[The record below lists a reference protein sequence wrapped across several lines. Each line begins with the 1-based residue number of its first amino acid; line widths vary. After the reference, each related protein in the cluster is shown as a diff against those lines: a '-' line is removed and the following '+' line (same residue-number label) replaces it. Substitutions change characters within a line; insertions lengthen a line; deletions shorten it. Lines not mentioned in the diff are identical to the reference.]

1 MTGHYG
7 VCDFEKP
14 SAKSEDRG
22 HLYSKSGPNGPLVA
36 GMSEEHRKK
45 IHQIRSIVVSRKGST
60 VHSEYLIAMLEHWL
74 FDEEQKAA
82 LAGNALNFFYLHA
95 AAYLKSEKNILG
107 DRAVLEVLEPSQ
119 VLVITKIVR
128 IASQQVE
135 RWCSSQSFETDTPY
149 PKVPVTLL
157 GGALA
162 LAERLDLHQSATLGR
177 IHSKIIRFSDPLKK
191 SWPRRFHIESIG
203 PHPYEPHT
211 VLVRIHCRDAEL
223 HRGLKHYETET
234 GRFLSN
240 LNELIRPRFL
250 FSKVRFEIRADGYEP
265 IDYKFAVDGSA
276 ALQLFMG
283 NTLYSDKRVFLRE
296 LVQNAVDACHLRSLI
311 EPDYTP
317 TIDVQLNETEDI
329 ISIKDNGIGMDRYW
343 LEKYFLNI
351 GISFYRSGELGDIFG
366 SSGLQM
372 DFISNF
378 GIGFLSTF
386 LVARRI
392 IVRTRKQD
400 SQGLLI
406 TISDIG
412 DYFDVRQAKD
422 HLPIG
427 TEVILE
433 LKPSRIKSW
442 RGMEY
447 LGYLKSNARF
457 VTIPIQFNDAQSTTT
472 VIGCEPLD
480 SFGSSSGTSG
490 RSFSANIQIHPS
502 QGYLM
507 IRTRGDIDRIF
518 SLDSA
523 SGGISIFQ
531 NGIFVTQTDDLLPA
545 MARGYVVGRI
555 NLIGR
560 HMCDLSMDRNRIFW
574 RQDQLRLF
582 RRSVLQSIANASAQ
596 MLRAVENKKVAPE
609 VRLKIE
615 RTIASFFEFT
625 AIDDKLFAALYP
637 EIQRVI
643 RQHFRSFL
651 RTSVSR
657 SDQQILDLPAI
668 VATQGFHYKWQE
680 SVAAAMVR
688 KHPPKT

>member
-1 MTGHYG
+1 MTGRCG
-7 VCDFEKP
+7 VCDSERTP
-14 SAKSEDRG
+14 AKTEDRG
-22 HLYSKSGPNGPLVA
+22 QFLMEAGTDRPLLA
-36 GMSEEHRKK
+36 GMSEAHRKK
-45 IHQIRSIVVSRKGST
+45 IHQVRSAVVSRKGSA
-60 VHSEYLIAMLEHWL
+60 VHSEYLITMLERWL
-74 FDEEQKAA
+74 LDEEQKAA
-82 LAGNALNFFYLHA
+82 LAGNPLNFFYLHA
-95 AAYLKSEKNILG
+95 AAYLKSEKDIVGN
-107 DRAVLEVLEPSQ
+107 REVLGIPERSQ
-119 VLVITKIVR
+119 AHVISRIVR
-128 IASQQVE
+128 FAGRDAD
-135 RWCSSQSFETDTPY
+135 RWRSSRSLATDNPY
-149 PKVPVTLL
+149 PEVPVTLL

-162 LAERLDLHQSATLGR
+162 LAERLDLHHPATLGR
-177 IHSKIIRFSDPLKK
+177 IHSKIITFSEPLKK

-203 PHPYEPHT
+203 PHPYQPRT

-234 GRFLSN
+234 GRFLTN
-240 LNELIRPRFL
+240 LNEVVRPRFL
-250 FSKVRFEIRADGYEP
+250 FSKVRFEILADGYEP

-317 TIDVQLNETEDI
+317 TIDVHLNETEDI
-329 ISIKDNGIGMDRYW
+329 IAIKDNGIGMDRYW

-392 IVRTRKQD
+392 IVRTRKQG
-400 SQGLLI
+400 SPGLLI

-412 DYFDVRQAKD
+412 DYFDVRQARD

-457 VTIPIQFNDAQSTTT
+457 VTIPIQFNDAQGTTT

-480 SFGSSSGTSG
+480 SFGSGSGTSG
-490 RSFSANIQIHPS
+490 RNFAADLQIHPS

-507 IRTRGDIDRIF
+507 IRTRGYIDHIF
-518 SLDSA
+518 GLDSA

-582 RRSVLQSIANASAQ
+582 RRTVLQCIANATAR
-596 MLRAVENKKVAPE
+596 MLRVIDHEKVMPE
-609 VRLKIE
+609 TRLKIE

-625 AIDDKLFAALYP
+625 AVDDTLFESMYP
-637 EIQRVI
+637 EIQRLI

-651 RTSVSR
+651 RTSVSI
-657 SDQQILDLPAI
+657 SDQHDRDLPAI
-668 VATQGFHYKWQE
+668 VAAQGFHYKWQE
-680 SVAAAMVR
+680 SVAAAMDR
-688 KHPPKT
+688 